1 MALEIGQ
8 LAPDFAQKD
17 QNGNI
22 VKLADYLGRKVL
34 LYFYPQDNTPTCT
47 VQTCNL
53 NENLPELNK
62 AGYQVIGVS
71 EDSEKSHQKFIK
83 KFDLGFTLISDE
95 DHQLIDKYQVWGEKT
110 TFGKTYMGLKRTT
123 FLINEKGVLTHI
135 IDKVEAKKHA
145 EQVLNAN

>member
-1 MALEIGQ
+1 MALEIGKP
-8 LAPDFAQKD
+8 APDFSQKNQD
-17 QNGNI
+17 GNI
-22 VKLADYLGRKVL
+22 VKLSDFKGKKVL

-53 NENLPELNK
+53 NQNLAELK
-62 AGYQVIGVS
+62 KVGYTVIGVS

-83 KFDLGFTLISDE
+83 KFDLGFDLISDE

-123 FLINEKGVLTHI
+123 FLINEQGIVTHI

-145 EQVLNAN
+145 EQVINA